1 MSLSIIYGSTLWLAT
16 TLASAQVA
24 FQGAFPGVA
33 ERVAE
38 QAAAA
43 AVSSGHSTPARD
55 CPYCDG
61 GDCVVCNQGVMRFDL
76 EDRAAVGFGYD
87 EPCFAPAMAYAPEL
101 TADAGPAPRA
111 TEPDDVLTADAV
123 AVDAEVVTETDA
135 DAERGGMLS
144 TMARVAER
152 VPGSEFVRNSLSAG
166 AMEASRAVAWTR
178 QWLAGSPR
186 VATVAEKPAA
196 VRGKRPTKLEEWFGD
211 AAAGDLAI
219 EAADDAELPS
229 EALAM
234 AEETAVQPA
243 VTAQVEMLDWEG
255 EIAREYLAAVGAEAS
270 ANEELADPRQDLVT
284 PTIRTAA
291 VALEHLGNAA
301 IEFAGRLRG
310 LAEATMYR

>member
-1 MSLSIIYGSTLWLAT
+1 MSFSILYGSTLWLAT

-33 ERVAE
+33 DRVAE
-38 QAAAA
+38 HAAAA
-43 AVSSGHSTPARD
+43 AISSGHAAPARN

-87 EPCFAPAMAYAPEL
+87 EPCFAPAMAYAPQL
-101 TADAGPAPRA
+101 AADAGPAPQA
-111 TEPDDVLTADAV
+111 TEPDDVLVADV
-123 AVDAEVVTETDA
+123 VAEVEADN
-135 DAERGGMLS
+135 DAERGGMLA

-152 VPGSEFVRNSLSAG
+152 LPGANFVRNSLSEG

-178 QWLAGSPR
+178 HWLAGSPR

-196 VRGKRPTKLEEWFGD
+196 VRGKRPTKLEEWFGET
-211 AAAGDLAI
+211 ATGDLA
-219 EAADDAELPS
+219 ATADENAELPS
-229 EALAM
+229 EAVAM
-234 AEETAVQPA
+234 AEETAAEPA
-243 VTAQVEMLDWEG
+243 VTAHVEMLDWEG
-255 EIAREYLAAVGAEAS
+255 EIAREYLAAAGESAS
-270 ANEELADPRQDLVT
+270 AEENLADPRHDVVT

-301 IEFAGRLRG
+301 IDLAGRLRG
-310 LAEATMYR
+310 LAEATKYQ